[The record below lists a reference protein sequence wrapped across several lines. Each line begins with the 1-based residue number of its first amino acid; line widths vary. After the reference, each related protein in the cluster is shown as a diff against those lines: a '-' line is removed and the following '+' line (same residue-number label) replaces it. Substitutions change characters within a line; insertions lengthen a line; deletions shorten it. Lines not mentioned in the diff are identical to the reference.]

1 MRASKNRYDE
11 EDSVALDDR
20 ASPIRV
26 YAFADDIVR
35 NLPRLE
41 RFARRLAGNKSL
53 ADDLVQDTVLR
64 ALLHADQFRPGTN
77 LIAWLNAILRNA
89 YRKDYRRQHLIDWL
103 IFEEQAEEGRDG
115 GQEWHL
121 RTSEVKW
128 LCTMLPAEQR
138 EALLLVGANGFRYED
153 AALLA
158 GCAAGTMKS
167 RVSRGRARLRQALE
181 DLDSDEVVSPDPHE
195 TGDQPS
201 SSSPSGRVDGIGQE
215 FSCAKSSSAPMLRKA
230 VISHRAA

>member
-1 MRASKNRYDE
+1 M
-11 EDSVALDDR
+11 ALDDR
-20 ASPIRV
+20 LSPIRV
-26 YAFADDIVR
+26 YSFADDIVR

-53 ADDLVQDTVLR
+53 ADDLVQDTVMR

-89 YRKDYRRQHLIDWL
+89 YRKDYRRQHLVDWL
-103 IFEEQAEEGRDG
+103 IFEEQTEEGRDG
-115 GQEWHL
+115 DQEWHL
-121 RTSEVKW
+121 RTSEVKS
-128 LCTMLPAEQR
+128 LCTLLPVEQR

-181 DLDSDEVVSPDPHE
+181 SLDQEDDISPAESRGADDLPAKPL
-195 TGDQPS
+195 S
-201 SSSPSGRVDGIGQE
+201 SGRPRPSGQD
-215 FSCAKSSSAPMLRKA
+215 FSYAKSAGAPMLRKA
-230 VISHRAA
+230 APSHRAA

>member
-1 MRASKNRYDE
+1 M
-11 EDSVALDDR
+11 ALVEQE
-20 ASPIRV
+20 SPVRV

-103 IFEEQAEEGRDG
+103 IFEEQVEEGRDG

-167 RVSRGRARLRQALE
+167 RVSRGRAKLRQALE
-181 DLDSDEVVSPDPHE
+181 TLDKDEEVSPAEAPVAG
-195 TGDQPS
+195 TQPAKAVS
-201 SSSPSGRVDGIGQE
+201 SGRPHGIGE
-215 FSCAKSSSAPMLRKA
+215 DFVFAKSGAPILRKA
-230 VISHRAA
+230 ALSRRAA

>member
-1 MRASKNRYDE
+1 M
-11 EDSVALDDR
+11 
-20 ASPIRV
+20 RV
-26 YAFADDIVR
+26 YAFADDVVR
-35 NLPRLE
+35 NLPRLK

-103 IFEEQAEEGRDG
+103 IFEEQIEEGRDG
-115 GQEWHL
+115 SQEWHL

-167 RVSRGRARLRQALE
+167 RVSRGRARLRQVLE
-181 DLDSDEVVSPDPHE
+181 SLDREDGAPVASHATV
-195 TGDQPS
+195 DQLSPS
-201 SSSPSGRVDGIGQE
+201 SSSGRPRRGGQD
-215 FSCAKSSSAPMLRKA
+215 FSCAPSGSAPMLRKSA
-230 VISHRAA
+230 TSHRAA

>member
-1 MRASKNRYDE
+1 M
-11 EDSVALDDR
+11 ALNDPR
-20 ASPIRV
+20 SPMQV

-103 IFEEQAEEGRDG
+103 IFEEQLNA
-115 GQEWHL
+115 
-121 RTSEVKW
+121 
-128 LCTMLPAEQR
+128 
-138 EALLLVGANGFRYED
+138 
-153 AALLA
+153 
-158 GCAAGTMKS
+158 S
-167 RVSRGRARLRQALE
+167 RLE
-181 DLDSDEVVSPDPHE
+181 YVPDSMSYYPIGSDNPPDSLQVIITP
-195 TGDQPS
+195 
-201 SSSPSGRVDGIGQE
+201 VA
-215 FSCAKSSSAPMLRKA
+215 AKSEMVEADQTTRKE
-230 VISHRAA
+230 

>member
-1 MRASKNRYDE
+1 M
-11 EDSVALDDR
+11 ALDEQG
-20 ASPIRV
+20 SPTQV

-41 RFARRLAGNKSL
+41 RFARRLAGNKSY

-77 LIAWLNAILRNA
+77 LIAWLSAILRNA

-103 IFEEQAEEGRDG
+103 NFEEQLEEGRDG

-121 RTSEVKW
+121 RSAEVKW
-128 LCTMLPAEQR
+128 LCAALPAEQR
-138 EALLLVGANGFRYED
+138 EALLLVGANGFHYED

-181 DLDSDEVVSPDPHE
+181 SLDKDDESPIASHE

-201 SSSPSGRVDGIGQE
+201 ASGSPVNLRQE
-215 FSCAKSSSAPMLRKA
+215 SRDCDCAKSILRKPA
-230 VISHRAA
+230 ISRRAA

>member
-1 MRASKNRYDE
+1 M
-11 EDSVALDDR
+11 ALVEQE
-20 ASPIRV
+20 SPIRV

-103 IFEEQAEEGRDG
+103 IFEEQVEEGRDG

-121 RTSEVKW
+121 RTSEVKY

-167 RVSRGRARLRQALE
+167 RVSRGRAKLRQALE
-181 DLDSDEVVSPDPHE
+181 TLDQDDEASPAE
-195 TGDQPS
+195 AQGAGDQLAKAAA
-201 SSSPSGRVDGIGQE
+201 SGHPHGVGED
-215 FSCAKSSSAPMLRKA
+215 FAFAKSGAPMLRKA
-230 VISHRAA
+230 AMSRRAA

>member
-1 MRASKNRYDE
+1 
-11 EDSVALDDR
+11 VALDDQV
-20 ASPIRV
+20 SPIRV

-103 IFEEQAEEGRDG
+103 IFEEQTEEGLDG

-121 RTSEVKW
+121 RTAEVKW

-181 DLDSDEVVSPDPHE
+181 TLDQDDGVSPAEPQE
-195 TGDQPS
+195 SAVQRLKSVPAEPS
-201 SSSPSGRVDGIGQE
+201 PRVGQE
-215 FSCAKSSSAPMLRKA
+215 FSCAKSGSVPMLRKA
-230 VISHRAA
+230 AMAHRAA

>member
-1 MRASKNRYDE
+1 VPLNDQ
-11 EDSVALDDR
+11 V
-20 ASPIRV
+20 SPMEV
-26 YAFADDIVR
+26 YVFADDIVR

-77 LIAWLNAILRNA
+77 LSAWLNAILRNA

-103 IFEEQAEEGRDG
+103 IFEEQIEEGRDG

-128 LCTMLPAEQR
+128 LCKMLPAEQR

-167 RVSRGRARLRQALE
+167 RVSRGRAKLRQALE
-181 DLDSDEVVSPDPHE
+181 SLDQDEEVSPPESRRAGDLPSKPVASERPRANDP
-195 TGDQPS
+195 DL
-201 SSSPSGRVDGIGQE
+201 
-215 FSCAKSSSAPMLRKA
+215 SCAKSANTPILRKA
-230 VISHRAA
+230 AMSDRAA

>member
-1 MRASKNRYDE
+1 M
-11 EDSVALDDR
+11 ALDKS

-103 IFEEQAEEGRDG
+103 IFEEQVEEGRDG
-115 GQEWHL
+115 SQEWHL

-167 RVSRGRARLRQALE
+167 RVSRGRARLREALE
-181 DLDSDEVVSPDPHE
+181 SLDQDDAALQAEEPGAENQPAKPVS
-195 TGDQPS
+195 
-201 SSSPSGRVDGIGQE
+201 SGRPRGIAE
-215 FSCAKSSSAPMLRKA
+215 NFAFAKAAAPSLRKTA
-230 VISHRAA
+230 ISRRAA

>member
-1 MRASKNRYDE
+1 
-11 EDSVALDDR
+11 VALNDPL
-20 ASPIRV
+20 SPMQV

-103 IFEEQAEEGRDG
+103 IFEEQIEEGRDG

-121 RTSEVKW
+121 RSSEVKD

-153 AALLA
+153 AALLV

-167 RVSRGRARLRQALE
+167 RVSRGRAKLREALE
-181 DLDSDEVVSPDPHE
+181 NLDQDNVSSVGARE
-195 TGDQPS
+195 T
-201 SSSPSGRVDGIGQE
+201 VDGPSKPESFERTCRDGRDA
-215 FSCAKSSSAPMLRKA
+215 SSAKSGSMPVSRKSM
-230 VISHRAA
+230 VSHRAA

>member
-1 MRASKNRYDE
+1 MQ
-11 EDSVALDDR
+11 
-20 ASPIRV
+20 V
-26 YAFADDIVR
+26 YAFADDIAR

-41 RFARRLAGNKSL
+41 RFARRLAGNRSL

-103 IFEEQAEEGRDG
+103 IFEEQIEEGRDG

-121 RTSEVKW
+121 RSSEVKS

-153 AALLA
+153 AALLV

-167 RVSRGRARLRQALE
+167 RVSRGRAKLREALE
-181 DLDSDEVVSPDPHE
+181 NLDQDDVSPAGARE
-195 TGDQPS
+195 TAD
-201 SSSPSGRVDGIGQE
+201 SPPKSG
-215 FSCAKSSSAPMLRKA
+215 FSERPRREDRDFSWTKSGSIPVLRKA
-230 VISHRAA
+230 TESHRAA

>member
-1 MRASKNRYDE
+1 
-11 EDSVALDDR
+11 VALDESV
-20 ASPIRV
+20 SPIRV

-103 IFEEQAEEGRDG
+103 IFEEQVEEGRDG

-167 RVSRGRARLRQALE
+167 RVSRGRAKLRQALE
-181 DLDSDEVVSPDPHE
+181 TLDNDEDVSLAEAHGA
-195 TGDQPS
+195 GDQPAQAVS
-201 SSSPSGRVDGIGQE
+201 SGRPRGVGED
-215 FSCAKSSSAPMLRKA
+215 FSFAKSGAPLVRKA
-230 VISHRAA
+230 GMSRRAA

>member
-1 MRASKNRYDE
+1 M
-11 EDSVALDDR
+11 ALND
-20 ASPIRV
+20 PVPPMQV

-53 ADDLVQDTVLR
+53 ADDLVQDTVVR

-103 IFEEQAEEGRDG
+103 IFEEQIEEGRDG

-121 RTSEVKW
+121 RSSEVKG
-128 LCTMLPAEQR
+128 LCTMLPAEQC

-153 AALLA
+153 AALLV

-167 RVSRGRARLRQALE
+167 RVSRGRAKLREALE
-181 DLDSDEVVSPDPHE
+181 NLDQDDVSTGSARE
-195 TGDQPS
+195 TADRPS
-201 SSSPSGRVDGIGQE
+201 KSGSFGRTCRDGRDA
-215 FSCAKSSSAPMLRKA
+215 SCAKPASMPVSRKSI
-230 VISHRAA
+230 VSHHAA